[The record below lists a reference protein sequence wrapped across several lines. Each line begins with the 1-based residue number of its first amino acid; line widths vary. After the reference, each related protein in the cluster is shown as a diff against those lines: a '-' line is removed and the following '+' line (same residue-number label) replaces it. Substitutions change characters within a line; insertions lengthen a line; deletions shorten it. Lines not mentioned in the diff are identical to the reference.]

1 MRSDLNSNSSLALHD
16 AVVRFMTCN
25 HQLRVLGNADDGR
38 GGRETKQ
45 RQTAAHGEERKNWKD
60 GQKPVILLHTQAIT
74 ETQELSGGWDQREAG
89 REGEPEEA
97 QETKPLAS
105 VFTMHVKQTTMT

>member
-1 MRSDLNSNSSLALHD
+1 MK
-16 AVVRFMTCN
+16 
-25 HQLRVLGNADDGR
+25 
-38 GGRETKQ
+38 GREDK
-45 RQTAAHGEERKNWKD
+45 KKD

-74 ETQELSGGWDQREAG
+74 ETQNSLGDEIRE
-89 REGEPEEA
+89 RQEERSKPEDA